1 MIYRRANSTDIPQML
16 PLWRYLIDIHAPMER
31 MFETV
36 EGAESKFAEFLKSLL
51 DKENYLIAVA
61 EDEGKIAGYVISH
74 VSQTPEVFVLR
85 RKMYVQDMVIEP
97 AYRRQG
103 VARKLMDVVLAFAKE
118 QQVEKIDLLVA
129 VQNEGANKFW
139 REMGF
144 HHAINYMNLYLS

>member
-1 MIYRRANSTDIPQML
+1 ML

-36 EGAESKFAEFLKSLL
+36 EGAESKFAEFLKALL

-61 EDEGKIAGYVISH
+61 EDDGKIAGYVISH

-103 VARKLMDVVLAFAKE
+103 VARKLMDVVLDFARE

-129 VQNEGANKFW
+129 VQNEEANKFW